1 MSDIVLETRF
11 VGEIKGQFF
20 VPSYQRGY
28 RWTEEVIRLLDDIEE
43 NGANNSCLQ
52 PVVVKRNGEAFTV
65 IDGQQRLTTIYLI
78 YKYLNAASNGFF
90 DKPRFS
96 IKYETRTKSEQF
108 LLNLDPSLC
117 EDNID
122 FWFISKAYE
131 VIGKWFESRGQKSA
145 WTDINTYFDKNVK
158 IIWYEV
164 GDGENVYNLFTRLNI
179 GKIPLTN
186 AELVKAMFLSRSA
199 NKDITRE
206 RQEEIALQWDSIE
219 CKLHD
224 ESLWFF
230 LNNVAGSRLQ
240 TRIDLILD
248 LIAET
253 PSENTD
259 KYYTFFK
266 FSKLKE
272 NHSLTEVWGE
282 ISHVFLILKDWFEQD
297 ELYHKV
303 GYLIASGYVTLS
315 DIYKRSKN
323 LTKKEFISE
332 LDGLIKK
339 SIKFTKSYGELEYG
353 KDNSS
358 LQRLL
363 LLFNIESI
371 KKQQR
376 FPFDKYKDKKKGVS
390 WSLEHIHAR
399 HSEGLKTQ
407 KEWREW
413 LEFHLEALKAVSI
426 KDDELMQK
434 TVSVLNSAEIRRS
447 DFENLQ
453 FTISE
458 RLSVDENM
466 NSDKIGNLALLYS
479 DDNAALSN
487 STFEVK
493 RNHIIRMDKEGRYI
507 PHCTKMVFL
516 KYYTPSD
523 ENQLHFWGKADRD
536 AYIEE
541 INSVLKNYMGD
552 QRITEMEEND

>member
-1 MSDIVLETRF
+1 MSDIVLETRL
-11 VGEIKGQFF
+11 VGSIKGQFF

-43 NGANNSCLQ
+43 NGTNNYCLQ
-52 PVVVKRNGEAFTV
+52 PVVVKRNGEAFTI

-90 DKPRFS
+90 DEPRFS

-108 LLNLDPSLC
+108 LLSLDPNIR

-122 FWFISKAYE
+122 FWFISQAYE
-131 VIGKWFESRGQKSA
+131 AIGHWFEGKGQKSA

-158 IIWYEV
+158 IIWYEA
-164 GDGENVYNLFTRLNI
+164 GDKENVYNLFTRLNI

-186 AELVKAMFLSRSA
+186 AELVKAMFLSQSA

-219 CKLHD
+219 SKLHD

-230 LNNVAGSRLQ
+230 LNNVAGGRMQ

-248 LIAET
+248 LIAQT
-253 PSENTD
+253 PPKNTD
-259 KYYTFFK
+259 KYHTFFK
-266 FSKLKE
+266 FSKMKE
-272 NHSLTEVWGE
+272 DHTLTDVWIE
-282 ISHVFLILKDWFEQD
+282 ISHVFLILKDWYEQD

-303 GYLIASGYVTLS
+303 GYLIASGFVTLS
-315 DIYKRSKN
+315 EIYNRSKN
-323 LTKKEFISE
+323 LTKREFIFE
-332 LDGLIKK
+332 LDRLIIK
-339 SIKFTKSYGELEYG
+339 SIKFGKPYGELEYG
-353 KDNSS
+353 KDNKA

-363 LLFNIESI
+363 LLFNIESV

-376 FPFDKYKDKKKGVS
+376 FPFDKYKDQKNGVS

-407 KEWREW
+407 AEWRQW
-413 LEFHLEALKAVSI
+413 LDFHLEALKAVSV
-426 KDDELMQK
+426 KNDDLLQK
-434 TVSVLNSAEIRRS
+434 TVGVLNSSEIKRQ

-453 FTISE
+453 FMISE
-458 RLSVDENM
+458 RLSADGNM
-466 NSDKIGNLALLYS
+466 NSDKIGNLALLNS
-479 DDNAALSN
+479 SDNAALSN

-493 RNHIIRMDKEGRYI
+493 RNHIIRMDKEGKFI

-523 ENQLHFWGKADRD
+523 ESQLHFWGKADRD
-536 AYIEE
+536 AYVEE
-541 INSVLKNYMGD
+541 ISRVLKYYMDG
-552 QRITEMEEND
+552 QRIIETEEND